1 MRVIDKKIFCV
12 LLLFVLLIS
21 TGICLAE
28 EPVAEKPIY
37 TKGDFWFFVERNLSK
52 KMRQTF
58 LREEKNKYVFR
69 LGKGDRTTDYYFTSD
84 IKRGIG
90 YPGPIIEFPL
100 KVGKKWKYTYQ
111 RKGSTRGPGRDNI
124 QAQHKVVAY
133 ESVTVPAGTF
143 QALKISV
150 KLEAAA
156 GGTGS
161 RMITIPEKMY
171 FWYAPEV
178 KQLIKIIQWGKT
190 WELKKYKIQ

>member
-28 EPVAEKPIY
+28 EPVAEKPTY
-37 TKGDFWFFVERNLSK
+37 TKGDFWFYVERNLSK
-52 KMRQTF
+52 KMRLTF

-69 LGKGDRTTDYYFTSD
+69 MGKSDRTSDYYFTSD

-90 YPGPIIEFPL
+90 YPSPIIEFPL
-100 KVGKKWKYTYQ
+100 KVGKKWEYRYQ

-124 QAQHKVVAY
+124 KAQHKVVAY

-143 QALKISV
+143 QAFKISV
-150 KLEAAA
+150 KHEA
-156 GGTGS
+156 TEHS
-161 RMITIPEKMY
+161 MITMPEKMY

-178 KQLIKIIQWGKT
+178 KQLIKRTQWGKT